1 MCLICIEL
9 AKDKITFREALRNLS
24 EVEAQ
29 LNPTH
34 LRQVLH
40 KIQSKMISE
49 SSEEEDSKDS

>member
-9 AKDKITFREALRNLS
+9 AKDKITFKEALRNLS
-24 EVEAQ
+24 EIEAE

-34 LRQVLH
+34 LRQVLR

-49 SSEEEDSKDS
+49 SSEEEDPKDS